1 MPNLPLLLGHRG
13 TRVDPVV
20 AENTLSAF
28 DEAIQHGCDGFEF
41 DVRLAPD
48 GRALVCH
55 DAIVEGIPVAQ
66 CKPAD
71 LGHLSVLEEVLKR
84 YANRAFLDIE
94 LKVEGI
100 EPKLLELLRNSP
112 PERDYVVSSFLPD
125 VIMELRA
132 RSAGIPLG
140 VICDTQSQLA
150 RWRELPVRHV
160 IVHQDLCSEE
170 LVKQV
175 HAANKTVF
183 VWTVNDP
190 AQMRRFA
197 LAGVDVIISDNPELL
212 VRTLRPERPPGKSR
226 T

>member
-13 TRVDPVV
+13 TRVDPLIP
-20 AENTLSAF
+20 ENTLAAF
-28 DEAIQHGCDGFEF
+28 DSAIRHGCDGFEF

-55 DAIVEGIPVAQ
+55 DGRVEGIPVAQ
-66 CKPAD
+66 CKPTD
-71 LGHLSVLEEVLKR
+71 LGHLSVLEDVLKR
-84 YANRAFLDIE
+84 FANRAFLDIE

-100 EPKLLELLRNSP
+100 EPKLLELLRNAP
-112 PERDYVVSSFLPD
+112 PERDYVVSSFLPE

-132 RSAGIPLG
+132 RSARIPLG
-140 VICDTQSQLA
+140 IICDTRSQLE

-175 HAANKTVF
+175 HAANRTVF

-197 LAGVDVIISDNPELL
+197 SAEVDVIISDDPELL
-212 VRTLRPERPPGKSR
+212 VRTLRPERLLEKPGK
-226 T
+226 